1 MSKSVKQLLAKEL
14 SDKFSGVSEFLI
26 VDVTGIDGITNN
38 LLRGELRKKGIKLT
52 MVRNAMMRQA
62 MKMLE
67 RDNVSELF
75 ATGSC
80 TVAYGGDSVID
91 VAKEIEA
98 LTKQKPL
105 KFTGAYLDGTVLGAE
120 AARKLSKM
128 KNRVELIGD
137 VVMLINSPARRLA
150 STIGSPAGIIAGCIK
165 TLADKEEKAA
175 AA

>member
-14 SDKFSGVSEFLI
+14 SDKFSGVNEFLVLDI
-26 VDVTGIDGITNN
+26 TGVDGITTN
-38 LLRGELRKKGIKLT
+38 LLRGELRNKGIKLT

-62 MKMLE
+62 MGILKK
-67 RDNVSELF
+67 DNAMGLF
-75 ATGSC
+75 STGSC

-105 KFTGAYLDGTVLGAE
+105 KITGAYIDGTVLGVD
-120 AARKLSKM
+120 AAHGLSKM
-128 KNRVELIGD
+128 KNRVELVGE

-150 STIGSPAGIIAGCIK
+150 SAISSPAGVIAGCIK
-165 TLADKEEKAA
+165 TLIENAEKQAA
-175 AA
+175 